1 MLWLALHFFKLPLD
15 TLARGVCPGTPL
27 AVASSCAS
35 GASLVACNAMAHA
48 RGVRSGMSVA
58 SAWALAADLNIV
70 VRDERAERA
79 ALERIAGWAL
89 KFTPV
94 ISLSPPG
101 DILLEVEG
109 SLNLFG
115 GLGALHWHVAQGLA
129 ELGYSAHL
137 ACAPTPLAAQLFSHA
152 GLATRIRHRDALR
165 VELQK
170 LAVDLLADRSEVKEM
185 LASFGVR
192 TIGEC
197 LELPRAGAALR
208 LGQKLIDDIDRALG
222 LLPDPRPPFATPKM
236 FKATLPLPAPVTQSE
251 ALLFGARRLV
261 NELCGWLAA
270 TGQGALRL
278 SWTLRHEDRE
288 DTPLDMALVA
298 ASRDAEH
305 LLNVLRERLGRI
317 ELKSPVSAI
326 VLHAAQLE
334 ALASRNFSFLP
345 ESRPGGESAARL
357 IERLRARLGEDAV
370 CGLGTCADHRP
381 ERAWRACTPGE
392 GMADKVPR
400 ALAARPLWLL
410 AVPQPLGEIA
420 GSPHYDGPLSL
431 LCGPERIESG
441 WWDGADV
448 SRDYFVAR
456 NPAQSLLW
464 IYREYSVP
472 TAWYLHGFFG

>member
-1 MLWLALHFFKLPLD
+1 MLWLALHFYRLPLD
-15 TLARGVCPGTPL
+15 TLARGVYPSTPF
-27 AVASSCAS
+27 AVASSSAA
-35 GASLVACNAMAHA
+35 GAGLAACNAAARA

-58 SAWALAADLNIV
+58 SAWALAADLHIAA
-70 VRDERAERA
+70 RDERAERA

-89 KFTPV
+89 KFTPA
-94 ISLSPPG
+94 ISLAPPS
-101 DILLEVEG
+101 DVLLELEG

-115 GLGALHWHVAQGLA
+115 GLGALHRQVEQGLA

-137 ACAPTPLAAQLFSHA
+137 ACAPTPLAAQLFAQA
-152 GLATRIRHRDALR
+152 GLAARIRHRDALR
-165 VELQK
+165 VELQE
-170 LAVDLLADRSEVKEM
+170 LAVDLLADRPEVKQM
-185 LASFGVR
+185 LDSFGVR

-197 LELPRAGAALR
+197 LGLPRAGLARR

-222 LLPDPRPPFATPKM
+222 LLPDPRPPFAMPRAFRGTV
-236 FKATLPLPAPVTQSE
+236 PLPAPVTQSE
-251 ALLFGARRLV
+251 ALLFGARRLLA
-261 NELCGWLAA
+261 ELCGWLAA

-278 SWTLRHEDRE
+278 SWTLKHEDHE

-305 LLNVLRERLGRI
+305 LLNVLRERLGCI
-317 ELKSPVSAI
+317 ELTSPVSALM
-326 VLHAAQLE
+326 LHAVQLE
-334 ALASRNFSFLP
+334 ALAPRNLSFLA
-345 ESRPGGESAARL
+345 ESRQGGEGAARL

-370 CGLGTCADHRP
+370 CGLATLADHRP
-381 ERAWRACTPGE
+381 ERAWRVCKPGD
-392 GMADKVPR
+392 GMADPRAR

-410 AVPQPLGEIA
+410 AAPQPLAQVA

-431 LCGPERIESG
+431 LSGPERIESG

-464 IYREYSVP
+464 IYHEHSAP